1 MKKSHIAA
9 AALACASAAFTDAA
23 FAQGSVTIYG
33 LADLG
38 VDLQNGGAAGSI
50 KKLSSGIQNGS
61 RLGFKGSEDL
71 GDGASALF
79 VLEMGIAMDT
89 GTLNQSGRGFGR
101 QSFVGLKSSAGTLTM
116 GRQYTAVNNA
126 LCGDIDPFGCGLAG
140 TAGNLMSVGGT
151 PTNDGNGSRTNNS
164 VKYTAPPTAG
174 FSGEL
179 TYAFGEVAAS
189 SKAGRTIG
197 GSIGYETGPLTL
209 RLAYNG
215 VEDATGS
222 NTAKVAI
229 FGGRYNTGP
238 AIVAVAYAINRGA
251 FSSNTNIA
259 NPDSRDVLVGVTV
272 PLGVSNLL
280 ASYIK
285 KSDRSGNNDASQL
298 ALGYIYALS
307 KRTNLYTSYAH
318 IRNSAPNTNKA
329 DFYTVGNAID
339 GGTGDSAFNVGIR
352 HAF

>member
-1 MKKSHIAA
+1 MKKSLIAVA
-9 AALACASAAFTDAA
+9 AFACASTTCTSAV

-38 VDLQNGGAAGSI
+38 VDFQHGGAAGNI

-71 GDGASALF
+71 GDGASAVF

-89 GTLNQSGRGFGR
+89 GSLNQSGRGFGR
-101 QSFVGLKSSAGTLTM
+101 QSFVGLKSGAGALTL

-151 PTNDGNGSRTNNS
+151 PTNDGNGSRTNNA
-164 VKYTAPPTAG
+164 VKYTAPLTAG
-174 FSGEL
+174 FTGEL
-179 TYAFGEVAAS
+179 IYGFGEVGAS

-197 GSIGYETGPLTL
+197 GSIGYGVGPLTL

-222 NTAKVAI
+222 NNAKVAI
-229 FGGRYNTGP
+229 FGGRYDTGP
-238 AIVAVAYAINRGA
+238 VIVALAYAVNRGA
-251 FSSNTNIA
+251 FSSNTNIS
-259 NPDSRDVLVGVTV
+259 NPDSRDALVGVIV
-272 PLGVSNLL
+272 PFGVSNLL

-285 KSDRSGNNDASQL
+285 KSDRSSNNDASQL
-298 ALGYIYALS
+298 ALGYTYALS
-307 KRTNLYTSYAH
+307 KRTNLYSSYAH

-329 DFYTVGNAID
+329 AFYTVGNAID
-339 GGTGDSAFNVGIR
+339 GGSGDSAFNVGIR
-352 HAF
+352 HVF

>member
-1 MKKSHIAA
+1 MKNLLITA
-9 AALACASAAFTDAA
+9 AALACASALCADAA
-23 FAQGSVTIYG
+23 FAQGSVTLYG

-89 GTLNQSGRGFGR
+89 GMQNQSGRGFGR
-101 QSFVGLKSSAGTLTM
+101 QSFVGLKSRVGMLTL

-140 TAGNLMSVGGT
+140 TAGNLMSAGGT
-151 PTNDGNGSRTNNS
+151 PTNGGNGSRTNNA

-174 FSGEL
+174 FTGEV
-179 TYAFGEVAAS
+179 TYGFGEVAAS

-197 GSIGYETGPLTL
+197 GSVGYQTGPLTL

-215 VEDATGS
+215 VEDATAS

-229 FGGRYNTGP
+229 VGGRYDTGP
-238 AIVAVAYAINRGA
+238 VIVAFAYAINRGA
-251 FSSNTNIA
+251 FSANTNIS
-259 NPDSRDVLVGVTV
+259 NPDSRDALVGVIV
-272 PLGVSNLL
+272 PFGVSNLL

-285 KSDRSGNNDASQL
+285 KRDHSSDNDASQF
-298 ALGYIYALS
+298 ALGYTYALS
-307 KRTNLYTSYAH
+307 KRTNLYSSYAH
-318 IRNSAPNTNKA
+318 IRNTALNTNKVA
-329 DFYTVGNAID
+329 FYTVGNAID

-352 HAF
+352 HVF